1 MNSFNV
7 LSTALILL
15 KQYSECQQNSEIVP
29 LCELKNG
36 KMTDKVIGNM
46 VMVKDLNSQK
56 NFMFTVI
63 DIEAA
68 GQPDPAQVM
77 NKAQTPR
84 RFDPGLLNFN

>member
-7 LSTALILL
+7 LSTAMILL
-15 KQYSECQQNSEIVP
+15 KQYSECHQNSEIVP

-36 KMTDKVIGNM
+36 QMTDKVIGNM
-46 VMVKDLNSQK
+46 VVVKDFNSQK

-68 GQPDPAQVM
+68 GKPDPVQVM
-77 NKAQTPR
+77 QKVKPPR
-84 RFDPGLLNFN
+84 RFDPGFLNFN